1 MRELLFRGKRTDN
14 GKWVYGDL
22 VHIENKTY
30 ISYYYESK
38 LTTFINDVIEHSG
51 VSIVGVAPFIEV
63 DPNTICQY
71 TGLVDRYDKKIF
83 ENDIVFWTEPVSM
96 GYRELKG
103 KVVYKTQGFVI
114 DCGKFVLTLSGG
126 ITKPDFYVIGNTYDN
141 PELIGE

>member
-1 MRELLFRGKRTDN
+1 MREILFRGKRTDN
-14 GKWVYGDL
+14 DSWVEGL
-22 VHIENKTY
+22 LF
-30 ISYYYESK
+30 YYYDSFYEEYRLHIQK
-38 LTTFINDVIEHSG
+38 AKPK
-51 VSIVGVAPFIEV
+51 VSFEI

-71 TGLVDRYDKKIF
+71 TGLVDRYNKKIF
-83 ENDIVFWTEPVSM
+83 ENDIVFWTEPVGM

-126 ITKPDFYVIGNTYDN
+126 IIKPDFYVIGNTYDN